1 MRLLI
6 MLQLAAVA
14 WAGEHRRQSA
24 WHQQHKGRSSRHRLG
39 KSLGRDLL
47 NPPKAAEDQT
57 QQLAQL
63 PDGFLWRITVADGSK
78 MQLYAEEG
86 RITTTPAYF
95 SLFGIRVGTE
105 GRHYLDTFVEADGT
119 RRLTPLSLR
128 GGETT
133 KNRQLGISAP
143 TKVHVRRKKDRYASD
158 TAPPPAPSPPPP
170 PPPPPIE
177 GLAVYLHEQPDGS
190 YAMFLSNGSHHLAED
205 RGQQVIIARGRSWS
219 QNSSTFFFERIA
231 SIQPPEHS
239 SSTLKPFSTRIKRS
253 VVRVS
258 GRELVVVTATTL
270 PLIDQTSLGWTWL
283 AVNGFSSILLLTVEM
298 QTCDAALL
306 INRNRN
312 RSLRVH
318 CVTPHDLSLPEA
330 GSASAWS
337 RQKPMVYGAH

>member
-1 MRLLI
+1 
-6 MLQLAAVA
+6 MLQLVAVA
-14 WAGEHRRQSA
+14 WAGEHRR
-24 WHQQHKGRSSRHRLG
+24 HQQHKGRSGRHRLS
-39 KSLGRDLL
+39 KQLSKDLDPL
-47 NPPKAAEDQT
+47 EVARHQR
-57 QQLAQL
+57 QQLAEL
-63 PDGFLWRITVADGSK
+63 PSGFLWRITVADGSK

-86 RITTTPAYF
+86 RITTTTAYF
-95 SLFGIRVGTE
+95 SLFGIRVGAE
-105 GRHYLDTFVEADGT
+105 GRHYLDTFMETEGT
-119 RRLTPLSLR
+119 RRLTPLALR
-128 GGETT
+128 GGGPM
-133 KNRQLGISAP
+133 KNRQLGVSAP
-143 TKVHVRRKKDRYASD
+143 AKVHVRRKKDRHASE

-170 PPPPPIE
+170 PPPPPS
-177 GLAVYLHEQPDGS
+177 GQLPVYLQEQPDGS
-190 YAMFLSNGSHHLAED
+190 YAMLLSNGSQHFAED
-205 RGQQVIIARGRSWS
+205 RGQQEIVVRGRSWS
-219 QNSSTFFFERIA
+219 QNSTTFFFERIA
-231 SIQPPEHS
+231 PIQPPEQS
-239 SSTLKPFSTRIKRS
+239 SSKLQHRHFSTRVKRS

-318 CVTPHDLSLPEA
+318 CVTPHDLSLPEV

>member
-1 MRLLI
+1 MRPLI
-6 MLQLAAVA
+6 MLQLATVA
-14 WAGEHRRQSA
+14 WAGEHRR
-24 WHQQHKGRSSRHRLG
+24 HQQHKGRSGRPRLG
-39 KSLGRDLL
+39 QSLGKDL
-47 NPPKAAEDQT
+47 NPPKAAEDQG
-57 QQLAQL
+57 QQLAGL

-158 TAPPPAPSPPPP
+158 NAPPPAPSPPPP
-170 PPPPPIE
+170 PPPPPRE

-190 YAMFLSNGSHHLAED
+190 YAVFLSNGSHHLSED
-205 RGQQVIIARGRSWS
+205 RGQQEIIARGRSWS
-219 QNSSTFFFERIA
+219 QNSTTFFFERIA

-239 SSTLKPFSTRIKRS
+239 TSNALKSFSTRVKRS